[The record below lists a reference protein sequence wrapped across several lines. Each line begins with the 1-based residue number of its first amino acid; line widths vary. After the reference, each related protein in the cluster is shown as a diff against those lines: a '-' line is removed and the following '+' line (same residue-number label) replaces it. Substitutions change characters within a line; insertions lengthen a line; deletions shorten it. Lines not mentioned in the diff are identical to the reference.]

1 MAARRQASARYREK
15 FVPWVQQLAP
25 RLTRAPEILRKKGRR
40 PGNVWQGTLI
50 TSLIVNGSP
59 AWSTYLL
66 CIILLI
72 AAYTHLRA
80 YGTKH
85 GPRAWLERRQQLE
98 ARRAE
103 AQERADF
110 ARYEA
115 EYQERMKR
123 QDGEGKA
130 M

>member
-1 MAARRQASARYREK
+1 MAARRQASARYRDKNLEK
-15 FVPWVQQLAP
+15 EREKARERMARLRERVNEQPELADEF
-25 RLTRAPEILRKKGRR
+25 RARARAASKTFRAKHADNLAHRQR
-40 PGNVWQGTLI
+40 
-50 TSLIVNGSP
+50 
-59 AWSTYLL
+59 
-66 CIILLI
+66 I
-72 AAYTHLRA
+72 ARMEA